1 MREIQLTNESIEAP
15 IRVFEKALAG
25 HHKLGIIR
33 LNTPASLN
41 ALSLQMIE
49 LMSQQLQV
57 WKDDEAIV
65 AVWLEGEGE
74 RAFCAGGNVVEVY
87 ESVVAERPNPAVV
100 EDYFKKE
107 YALDF
112 CLHTY
117 PKPVICWGQGI
128 VMGGGMGLFMAADIR
143 VVTETSRLAM
153 PEIAIGLFPDVGA
166 SYFLNQIDVSWS
178 RFIALTACHL
188 SCSDAIALGLA
199 NVLVSQ
205 EVKQEVLEK
214 LEMVHWDVQNKEQS
228 LVSLK
233 QVILSISQQHD
244 AFNHNVDNHVS
255 EHSAEIAPLM
265 TDSIEEIDQKI
276 RQWQPETA
284 WLKKAKQSFL
294 SGSALSA
301 HVILRQ
307 LEAHRQSSLQEVFES
322 ELNLVTALCHKGDFA
337 EGVRA
342 LLVDK
347 DKAPKWRFSSVNTV
361 SLEDVEQ
368 FSPSL
373 NEAQL
378 QERPIL
384 TTQNDLV

>member
-1 MREIQLTNESIEAP
+1 MHEIQLTNKSADAP
-15 IRVFEKALAG
+15 VRVFEKALKDS
-25 HHKLGIIR
+25 HKLGIIR
-33 LNTPASLN
+33 LNKPASLN
-41 ALSLQMIE
+41 ALSLQMVE

-87 ESVVAERPNPAVV
+87 ESVVAERPNPAIV

-112 CLHTY
+112 GLHTY

-128 VMGGGMGLFMAADIR
+128 VMGGGMGLFMAADVR

-166 SYFLNQIDVSWS
+166 SYFLNQIDVTWA
-178 RFIALTACHL
+178 RFIALTGCHL
-188 SCSDAIALGLA
+188 NCSDAMALGMA
-199 NVLVSQ
+199 NILVSQ
-205 EVKQEVLEK
+205 ESKKALLESLNK
-214 LEMVHWDVQNKEQS
+214 VHWDGRDKERS

-233 QVILSISQQHD
+233 QVISPLSQQLSSL
-244 AFNHNVDNHVS
+244 NHVDNHVK
-255 EHSAEIAPLM
+255 EHTREIAPLM
-265 TDSIEEIDQKI
+265 VGSIEEIDQKI
-276 RQWQPETA
+276 RLWKPETA

-301 HVILRQ
+301 HIILRQ
-307 LEAHRQSSLQEVFES
+307 LEVHRQSSLHQVFDS
-322 ELNLVTALCHKGDFA
+322 ELNLITALCHKGDFA

-347 DKAPKWRFSSVNTV
+347 DKSPTWRFSSVTSVN
-361 SLEDVEQ
+361 LEDVEQ
-368 FSPSL
+368 FLPF
-373 NEAQL
+373 NH
-378 QERPIL
+378 
-384 TTQNDLV
+384 

>member
-1 MREIQLTNESIEAP
+1 MHEIQLTNKSADAP
-15 IRVFEKALAG
+15 VRVFEKALKDS
-25 HHKLGIIR
+25 HKLGIIR
-33 LNTPASLN
+33 LNKPASLN
-41 ALSLQMIE
+41 ALSLQMVE

-87 ESVVAERPNPAVV
+87 ESVVAAERPDPAVV

-128 VMGGGMGLFMAADIR
+128 VMGGGMGLFMAADVR

-153 PEIAIGLFPDVGA
+153 PEITIGLFPDVGA
-166 SYFLNQIDVSWS
+166 SYFLNQIDVTWA
-178 RFIALTACHL
+178 RFIALTGCHL
-188 SCSDAIALGLA
+188 SCSDAMALGMA

-205 EVKQEVLEK
+205 ESKKALLESLDK
-214 LEMVHWDVQNKEQS
+214 VHWDGRDKERS

-233 QVILSISQQHD
+233 QLISPLSQRLSSL
-244 AFNHNVDNHVS
+244 NHVDNHVK
-255 EHSAEIAPLM
+255 EHTSEIAPLM
-265 TDSIEEIDQKI
+265 VGSIEEIDQKI
-276 RQWQPETA
+276 RQWKPETA

-301 HVILRQ
+301 HIILRQ
-307 LEAHRQSSLQEVFES
+307 LEVHRQSSLHQVFDS
-322 ELNLVTALCHKGDFA
+322 ELNLITALCHKGDFA

-347 DKAPKWRFSSVNTV
+347 DKSPTWRFSSVTSVN
-361 SLEDVEQ
+361 LEDVEQ
-368 FSPSL
+368 FLPF
-373 NEAQL
+373 N
-378 QERPIL
+378 
-384 TTQNDLV
+384 